1 MEELRARG
9 NAEDARGEEMILRP
23 YQQAAVEATFD
34 EWNEHD
40 STLLVMPT
48 GCGKT
53 VVFSEIIRRM
63 QPARALVLAHRSE
76 LISQAVKHVE
86 KVGLDAEVEMA
97 DMWAGDHLWNRKQ
110 VVVST
115 VQTQIAG
122 NGGGGRMQRF
132 DPDDF
137 GVVIC
142 DEAHHFTAKSFV
154 KVLNHYRKN
163 PSLKI
168 LGVTATPDRADEQ
181 ALGQVFQSVA
191 YDYEILDA
199 IVDGWLVP
207 IEQQMVTIDGLDFSA
222 IRTTAGDLNGAD
234 LAAVMEAEK
243 NLHGIVSASLDIIG
257 NRRTL
262 VFAVTVKQAERYAEI
277 FNRHKP
283 GMADWVCGKT
293 PKDQRHETFRKFRS
307 GATQIL
313 VNVGVATE
321 GYDNPYI
328 EIIVQARPTKSRCL
342 YSQMI
347 GRATRP
353 IPGLVD
359 GVDLA
364 EQRREAIANSLKPSM
379 LVIDFVGNSG
389 RHKLIT
395 TADILGGKVSDEAIE
410 RAIAKAKKQGVA
422 VNMAE
427 AVQAEETNLRKEIEE
442 QKRRAAARRA
452 TVIGKAAY
460 SSRSID
466 PFNAFHLEP
475 ARERGWDKN
484 KSLSDKQAA
493 LLRRQGID
501 PAMLTYA
508 QGRQVIAELFK
519 RWDGDLATLKQCN
532 LLQKHGYDT
541 RELKIA
547 DASKLID
554 ALAKNGWRRPDP
566 PPSEVAA

>member
-1 MEELRARG
+1 M
-9 NAEDARGEEMILRP
+9 NLRP
-23 YQQAAVEATFD
+23 YQQRAVDAVFD
-34 EWNEHD
+34 EWAEHD

-53 VVFSEIIRRM
+53 VVFSEIIRRT
-63 QPARALVLAHRSE
+63 QPSRALILAHRSE
-76 LISQAVKHVE
+76 LISQAVRTVE
-86 KVGLDAEVEMA
+86 KMGVDAEVEMA
-97 DMWAGDHLWNRKQ
+97 DMWAGGNIWNQKP
-110 VVVST
+110 VIVST
-115 VQTQIAG
+115 VQTQISG
-122 NGGGGRMQRF
+122 NGGRGRMERF

-137 GVVIC
+137 GLVIC

-163 PSLKI
+163 PALKI

-199 IVDGWLVP
+199 ISDGWLVP
-207 IEQQMVTIDGLDFSA
+207 IEQQMVTIEGLDFST

-243 NLHGIVSASLDIIG
+243 NLHGIVSSTLEIIG
-257 NRRTL
+257 DRKAL

-283 GMADWVCGKT
+283 GTADWVCGKT
-293 PKDQRHETFRKFRS
+293 PKDQRHQIFRKFRGES
-307 GATQIL
+307 TQVL

-321 GYDNPYI
+321 GYDNPYV
-328 EIIVQARPTKSRCL
+328 EVIVQARPTKSRCL
-342 YSQMI
+342 YSQMA

-353 IPGLVD
+353 IPGIVD
-359 GVDLA
+359 GLDTN
-364 EQRREAIANSLKPSM
+364 EQRRGAIAASVKPTM

-395 TADILGGKVSDEAIE
+395 TADILGGKVSEQAIE
-410 RAIAKAKKQGVA
+410 RAVAKAKAKGTA
-422 VNMAE
+422 LNMAE
-427 AVQAEETNLRKEIEE
+427 ALQSEENNLRQEIEA
-442 QKRRAAARRA
+442 QKKREAARRA
-452 TVIGKAAY
+452 AVVAKASY
-460 SSRSID
+460 SSRHID
-466 PFNAFHLEP
+466 PFNALQLKP

-484 KSLSDKQAA
+484 KTLSEKQAA

-501 PAMLTYA
+501 PLTLSYA

-519 RWDGDLATLKQCN
+519 RWDGNLASLKQCA

-541 RELKIA
+541 NGITIDQAKQM
-547 DASKLID
+547 ID
-554 ALAKNGWRRPDP
+554 ALAKNNWRRP
-566 PPSEVAA
+566 EVAA

>member
-1 MEELRARG
+1 
-9 NAEDARGEEMILRP
+9 MILRP
-23 YQQAAVEATFD
+23 YQQIAVEATFD
-34 EWNEHD
+34 EWLEHD

-63 QPARALVLAHRSE
+63 QPARALILAHRSE
-76 LISQAVKHVE
+76 LIAQAVKHVE
-86 KVGLDAEVEMA
+86 RIGLAAEVEMA
-97 DMWAGDHLWNRKQ
+97 DMWAEDHLWDQKP

-122 NGGGGRMQRF
+122 NGGGRMQRF
-132 DPDDF
+132 DPNDF
-137 GVVIC
+137 GLVIC
-142 DEAHHFTAKSFV
+142 DEAHHFTAKSFTR
-154 KVLNHYRKN
+154 VLDYYRQN
-163 PSLKI
+163 PALKI

-207 IEQQMVTIDGLDFSA
+207 IEQQMVTIEGLDFSA

-243 NLHGIVSASLDIIG
+243 NLHGIVSSTLDIIG
-257 NRRTL
+257 ERRTL

-321 GYDNPYI
+321 GYDNPAV

-353 IPGLVD
+353 LPGLVD
-359 GVDLA
+359 GLETG
-364 EQRREAIANSLKPSM
+364 EQRRAAIELSEKPSM

-395 TADILGGKVSDEAIE
+395 TADILGGKVSEQAIE
-410 RAIAKAKKQGVA
+410 RAVEKAKRQGTA
-422 VNMAE
+422 LNMAD
-427 AVQAEETNLRKEIEE
+427 AVQAEERKIRNEIEE
-442 QKRRAAARRA
+442 QKRREAARRA
-452 TVIGKAAY
+452 KVVGKASY
-460 SSRSID
+460 SARTIN
-466 PFNAFHLEP
+466 PFDAFHLEP
-475 ARERGWDKN
+475 VRERGWDKN
-484 KSLSDKQAA
+484 KSLSEKQAA
-493 LLRRQGID
+493 LLRRQGLD
-501 PAMLTYA
+501 PSSMSYA

-519 RWDGDLATLKQCN
+519 RWDTKLASLKQCA

-541 RELKIA
+541 RELTLDQAK
-547 DASKLID
+547 KMID
-554 ALAKNGWRRPDP
+554 ALARNNWKRPP
-566 PPSEVAA
+566 EPTQNYPEAAA

>member
-1 MEELRARG
+1 
-9 NAEDARGEEMILRP
+9 MILRP
-23 YQQAAVEATFD
+23 YQQTAVEATFD
-34 EWNEHD
+34 EWLEHD

-63 QPARALVLAHRSE
+63 QPARALILAHRSE

-86 KVGLDAEVEMA
+86 KIGLDAEVEMG
-97 DMWAGDHLWNRKQ
+97 DLWAGDHLWNQKQ

-122 NGGGGRMQRF
+122 NGGAGRMARF
-132 DPDDF
+132 DPNDF

-142 DEAHHFTAKSFV
+142 DEAHHFTAKSFMR
-154 KVLNHYRKN
+154 VLDHYRQN
-163 PSLKI
+163 PRLKI

-207 IEQQMVTIDGLDFSA
+207 IEQQMVTIEDLDFSA

-234 LAAVMEAEK
+234 LALVMEAEK

-257 NRRTL
+257 GRRTL

-307 GATQIL
+307 GDTQVL

-321 GYDNPYI
+321 GYDNPAV

-342 YSQMI
+342 YSQMV

-353 IPGLVD
+353 LPGLVD
-359 GVDLA
+359 GL
-364 EQRREAIANSLKPSM
+364 ETPEERRASIANSDKPTM
-379 LVIDFVGNSG
+379 LVIDFVGNAG

-410 RAIAKAKKQGVA
+410 RAVAKAKKAGTA
-422 VNMAE
+422 LNMAE
-427 AVQAEETNLRKEIEE
+427 VVQAEERNIEE
-442 QKRRAAARRA
+442 QKRREAARRA
-452 TVIGKAAY
+452 KVVARATY
-460 SSRSID
+460 SSRSIN
-466 PFNAFHLEP
+466 PFDALHLEP

-484 KSLSDKQAA
+484 KTLSEKQAA

-501 PAMLTYA
+501 PATMTYA

-519 RWDGDLATLKQCN
+519 RWDGHLASLKQCA

-541 RELKIA
+541 RDLTIDQAKTM
-547 DASKLID
+547 ID
-554 ALAKNGWRRPDP
+554 ALAKNNWRRP
-566 PPSEVAA
+566 EVAA

>member
-1 MEELRARG
+1 
-9 NAEDARGEEMILRP
+9 MILRP
-23 YQQAAVEATFD
+23 YQQTAVEATFD
-34 EWNEHD
+34 EWLEHD

-63 QPARALVLAHRSE
+63 QPARALILAHRSE
-76 LISQAVKHVE
+76 LIAQAVKHVG

-97 DMWAGDHLWNRKQ
+97 DMWAGDHLWNQKP

-122 NGGGGRMQRF
+122 NGGKGRMARF
-132 DPDDF
+132 NPDDF

-154 KVLNHYRKN
+154 RVLDHYRQN
-163 PSLKI
+163 PALKI
-168 LGVTATPDRADEQ
+168 LGVTATPDRADEM

-243 NLHGIVSASLDIIG
+243 NLHGIVSSTLDIIG
-257 NRRTL
+257 DRRTL

-307 GATQIL
+307 GSTQIL

-321 GYDNPYI
+321 GYDNPAV

-342 YSQMI
+342 YSQMV

-353 IPGLVD
+353 LPGLVD
-359 GVDLA
+359 GLETG
-364 EQRREAIANSLKPSM
+364 EQRRASIANSIKPSM

-410 RAIAKAKKQGVA
+410 RAVAKAKKAGTA
-422 VNMAE
+422 MNMAE
-427 AVQAEETNLRKEIEE
+427 AVQTEERNLREEIEA
-442 QKRRAAARRA
+442 QKQREAAKRAKIVA
-452 TVIGKAAY
+452 KAAY
-460 SSRSID
+460 STRAIN
-466 PFNAFHLEP
+466 PFDVFHLEP
-475 ARERGWDKN
+475 ARERGWDKG
-484 KSLSDKQAA
+484 KHLSDKQAA

-501 PAMLTYA
+501 PSTMNYA
-508 QGRQVIAELFK
+508 QGKQVIAELFK
-519 RWDGDLATLKQCN
+519 RWDGHLATMKQCA

-541 RELKIA
+541 RELTIDQAKTM
-547 DASKLID
+547 ID
-554 ALAKNGWRRPDP
+554 ALAKNNWRRPVQPTSP
-566 PPSEVAA
+566 PTTQPEYDEVPF

>member
-1 MEELRARG
+1 M
-9 NAEDARGEEMILRP
+9 NLRP
-23 YQQAAVEATFD
+23 YQHEAVEAAFD
-34 EWNEHD
+34 EWLEHD

-53 VVFSEIIRRM
+53 VVFSEIIRRI
-63 QPARALVLAHRSE
+63 QPARALILAHRSE
-76 LISQAVKHVE
+76 LISQAVKHVQ
-86 KVGLDAEVEMA
+86 KIGLDAEVEMA
-97 DMWAGDHLWNRKQ
+97 DMWAGDHFWNQKP

-122 NGGGGRMQRF
+122 NGGHGRMERF

-137 GVVIC
+137 GLVIC

-163 PSLKI
+163 PALKI

-199 IVDGWLVP
+199 INDGWLVP

-257 NRRTL
+257 DRRTL

-307 GATQIL
+307 GDTQIL

-321 GYDNPYI
+321 GYDNPYV
-328 EIIVQARPTKSRCL
+328 EVIVQARPTKSRCL
-342 YSQMI
+342 YSQMV

-353 IPGLVD
+353 LPGLVD
-359 GVDLA
+359 PFETDV
-364 EQRREAIANSLKPSM
+364 ERRASIAGSLKPSM

-410 RAIAKAKKQGVA
+410 RAVAKAKKKGTA
-422 VNMAE
+422 LNMAE
-427 AVQAEETNLRKEIEE
+427 AVQAEERNLRAEIEE
-442 QKRRAAARRA
+442 QKRREAARRA
-452 TVIGKAAY
+452 AVVAKASY

-484 KSLSDKQAA
+484 KTLSDKQAA

-501 PAMLTYA
+501 PSTLTYT

-519 RWDGDLATLKQCN
+519 RWDSNLATLKQCN
-532 LLQKHGYDT
+532 LLRKHGYDT
-541 RELKIA
+541 RNITMEQAK
-547 DASKLID
+547 SLID
-554 ALAKNGWRRPDP
+554 GLAKNNWKRPVSQP
-566 PPSEVAA
+566 EVVLV